1 MTADNLETDICCFLL
16 LADKIA
22 GRYSQRRMEICYL
35 TTEVFILVHHEEKMA
50 APGRGTLR
58 GMGGN
63 SGTDKTLYEI
73 LVGGKDYD
81 NAMGIL
87 KALK

>member
-35 TTEVFILVHHEEKMA
+35 TTEVFILVHQKKNMSSIARH
-50 APGRGTLR
+50 
-58 GMGGN
+58 
-63 SGTDKTLYEI
+63 
-73 LVGGKDYD
+73 
-81 NAMGIL
+81 
-87 KALK
+87 